1 MITQGTKNFYFLD
14 PPDLSVVVD
23 RLRAAGYREAPH
35 WYLTKRGAGLLI
47 TPKTLRTGFGF
58 RLWAAPAV
66 LDAYGDLFEH
76 LPIEAFV
83 AHLLRDDWQER
94 YSLYLVGHKVAISI
108 VESIGRAGT
117 SYHLDIR
124 GFRPQMVRA
133 LLESIGVEQLSRAA
147 PREERP

>member
-14 PPDLSVVVD
+14 PPDLPVAVE

-35 WYLTKRGAGLLI
+35 WYLKKRGAGLLI

-58 RLWAAPAV
+58 RLWAASAA
-66 LDAYGDLFEH
+66 LDAYGDLFKQ

-83 AHLLRDDWQER
+83 AHLLRDGWHQR
-94 YSLYLVGHKVAISI
+94 YRLCLVGQKVAISI
-108 VESIGRAGT
+108 VESIGSVGT
-117 SYHLDIR
+117 SYHLEIR

-133 LLESIGVEQLSRAA
+133 LLESIGVEQLPRVA
-147 PREERP
+147 PREE